1 MAGLTPDQVTAI
13 RKVADKEGITIKNTS
28 EGRKNL
34 DMIRKRLGFT
44 VSKALKNNKSANSI
58 SDKDVEEVKAMKKGG
73 VVKYNMGGSVSNF
86 KGCF

>member
-34 DMIRKRLGFT
+34 DMIRKRLGF
-44 VSKALKNNKSANSI
+44 
-58 SDKDVEEVKAMKKGG
+58 KKGG
-73 VVKYNMGGSVSNF
+73 VVKYNRGGSVSNF
-86 KGCF
+86 KGTY